1 MVFLLYGSFA
11 LPMPARSDISD
22 LLQVCQGVVYT
33 SVEEFQNNFLKV
45 IHEVRSDLMS
55 TVDFVTGRWLVL
67 LVGSQCEKGCR
78 YLWDDK

>member
-45 IHEVRSDLMS
+45 IHEVRSNQMPM
-55 TVDFVTGRWLVL
+55 VEFVN
-67 LVGSQCEKGCR
+67 GSCWFC
-78 YLWDDK
+78 L